1 MQIKNHHFVVHKFGG
16 ASVKSSEAVRN
27 VGTLL
32 NQNIQGSAV
41 VVVSAMGKTTNE
53 LENVLG
59 VLNKEGVVSAQAQ
72 MNSIIDAHE
81 AIARELGINV
91 DLRLIFESALK
102 TANELADEDARYDA
116 LVAAGEDA
124 STRVLSGYLKTK
136 NVEAM
141 WSDARDVILTD
152 TKHRSARVNE
162 RKIYEN
168 GAGLRTSLSE
178 MANRIIVTQGF
189 IGRCP
194 DGRTTTL
201 GREGSDYSAALLAC
215 AIGAKEVVIWKD
227 VPGMLNADPRVFEH
241 TETIKE
247 LDYGEA
253 LELSYYG
260 ASVIHPRTIKPL
272 QNEGIPLFVKS
283 FVDLNAPQTRIASYP
298 GKVPGIPMYISRPNV
313 TLLSLGPADNSFVG
327 EDHLSTLFA
336 RLNKSG
342 IHVRMMENSAVQF
355 DLVFEEDPERRHRF
369 VEGLGDGFW
378 TKTEKGLE
386 LLTMRHGNTELMDQ
400 LTAGKEIVMEQ
411 RNPST
416 HRRLLRAIKV

>member
-16 ASVKSSEAVRN
+16 ASVKNSEAVRN

-59 VLNKEGVVSAQAQ
+59 VLNKEGVVSAQTQ

-81 AIARELGINV
+81 VIARELGINV

-102 TANELADEDARYDA
+102 TAHDLADEDARYDA

-194 DGRTTTL
+194 AGRTTTL

-313 TLLSLGPADNSFVG
+313 SLLSLGPADNSFVG

>member
-1 MQIKNHHFVVHKFGG
+1 VQINSHHFVVHKFGG
-16 ASVKSSEAVRN
+16 ASVKNSEAVRN

-72 MNSIIDAHE
+72 MNSIIDSHE
-81 AIARELGINV
+81 AIARELGVNV

-102 TANELADEDARYDA
+102 SANELEDEDARYDA

-194 DGRTTTL
+194 TGRTTTL

-313 TLLSLGPADNSFVG
+313 SLLSLGPADNSFVG

-386 LLTMRHGNTELMDQ
+386 LLTMRHGNAELMDQ

-411 RNPST
+411 KNPST

>member
-59 VLNKEGVVSAQAQ
+59 VLNKEGVVSAQTQ

-102 TANELADEDARYDA
+102 TAHDLADEDARYDA

-136 NVEAM
+136 NVEAK

>member
-59 VLNKEGVVSAQAQ
+59 VLNKEGVVSAQTQ

-102 TANELADEDARYDA
+102 TAHELADEDARYDA

-313 TLLSLGPADNSFVG
+313 SLLSLGPADNSFVG

-386 LLTMRHGNTELMDQ
+386 LLTMRHGNAELMDQ

-411 RNPST
+411 RNPAT

>member
-1 MQIKNHHFVVHKFGG
+1 MQINNHHFVVHKFGG
-16 ASVKSSEAVRN
+16 ASVKNSEAVRN
-27 VGTLL
+27 VGALL
-32 NQNIQGSAV
+32 TQNIQGSAV

-53 LENVLG
+53 LELVLG
-59 VLNKEGVVSAQAQ
+59 VLIKEGVVSAQSR
-72 MNSIIDAHE
+72 MNSITETHE
-81 AIARELGINV
+81 DIARELGINV
-91 DLRLIFESALK
+91 DVRMIFDSALK
-102 TANELADEDARYDA
+102 TANELEDADARYDA

-124 STRVLSGYLKTK
+124 STRVLTGYLKSK
-136 NVEAM
+136 NFEAK
-141 WSDARDVILTD
+141 WTDARDIILTD

-162 RKIYEN
+162 RKLYEN

-178 MANRIIVTQGF
+178 MENRIVVTQGF

-194 DGRTTTL
+194 NGRTTTL

-227 VPGMLNADPRVFEH
+227 VPGMLNADPRVFDH

-283 FVDLNAPQTRIASYP
+283 FVDLNAPQTKIASYP
-298 GKVPGIPMYISRPNV
+298 GMLPGIPMYISRPNV
-313 TLLSLGPADNSFVG
+313 SLLSLGHADNSFVG

-342 IHVRMMENSAVQF
+342 IHVRMMQNSAVQF
-355 DLVFEEDPERRHRF
+355 DLIFEEDPDRRHRF

-386 LLTMRHGNTELMDQ
+386 LLTMRHGNTGLMDQ
-400 LTAGKEIVMEQ
+400 WTAGKGIVMGQ
-411 RNPST
+411 KNPST

>member
-1 MQIKNHHFVVHKFGG
+1 VQIKRDHLVVHKFGG
-16 ASVKSSEAVRN
+16 ASVKNSEAVRN
-27 VGTLL
+27 VGALL
-32 NQNIQGSAV
+32 TQNIQGSAV

-53 LENVLG
+53 LEHVLG
-59 VLNKEGVVSAQAQ
+59 VLIKEGVVSAQSQ
-72 MNSIIDAHE
+72 MNVITETHE
-81 AIARELGINV
+81 DIARELGINV
-91 DLRLIFESALK
+91 DLRVIFDSALK
-102 TANELADEDARYDA
+102 TANELEDADARYDA

-124 STRVLSGYLKTK
+124 STRVLTGYLKSK
-136 NVEAM
+136 NFEAK
-141 WSDARDVILTD
+141 WTDARDIILTD

-162 RKIYEN
+162 RKLYEN

-178 MANRIIVTQGF
+178 MENRIVVTQGF

-194 DGRTTTL
+194 NGRTTTL

-227 VPGMLNADPRVFEH
+227 VPGMLNADPRVFDH

-283 FVDLNAPQTRIASYP
+283 FVDLNAPQTKIASYP
-298 GKVPGIPMYISRPNV
+298 GMLPGIPMYISRPNV
-313 TLLSLGPADNSFVG
+313 SLLSLGPADNSFVG

-342 IHVRMMENSAVQF
+342 IHVRMMQNSAVQF
-355 DLVFEEDPERRHRF
+355 DLVFEEDLERRHRF
-369 VEGLGDGFW
+369 VDGLGDGFW

-386 LLTMRHGNTELMDQ
+386 LLTMRHGNVQLMDQ
-400 LTAGKEIVMEQ
+400 LTAGKEVVMEQ
-411 RNPST
+411 KSPST
-416 HRRLLRAIKV
+416 HRRLLRAINV

>member
-136 NVEAM
+136 NVEAK

-411 RNPST
+411 RNPAT

>member
-53 LENVLG
+53 LEKVLG
-59 VLNKEGVVSAQAQ
+59 VLNKEGVVSAQTQ

-81 AIARELGINV
+81 VIARELGINV

-102 TANELADEDARYDA
+102 TAHDLADEDARYDA

-136 NVEAM
+136 NVEAK

-194 DGRTTTL
+194 TGRTTTL

-386 LLTMRHGNTELMDQ
+386 LLTMRHGNAELMDQ

>member
-1 MQIKNHHFVVHKFGG
+1 VQIKRNHLVVHKFGG
-16 ASVKSSEAVRN
+16 ASVKNSEAVRN
-27 VGTLL
+27 VGVLL
-32 NQNIQGSAV
+32 TQNIQGSAV

-53 LENVLG
+53 LEHVLG
-59 VLNKEGVVSAQAQ
+59 VLIKEGVISAQSQ
-72 MNSIIDAHE
+72 MNSITETHE
-81 AIARELGINV
+81 DIARELGINV
-91 DLRLIFESALK
+91 DLRVIFDSALK
-102 TANELADEDARYDA
+102 TANELEDADARYDA

-124 STRVLSGYLKTK
+124 STRVLTEYLKSK
-136 NVEAM
+136 NFEAM
-141 WSDARDVILTD
+141 WTDARDIILTD

-162 RKIYEN
+162 RKLFEN

-178 MANRIIVTQGF
+178 MESRIVVTQGF

-194 DGRTTTL
+194 NGRTTTL

-227 VPGMLNADPRVFEH
+227 VPGMLNADPRVFDH

-283 FVDLNAPQTRIASYP
+283 FVDLNAPQTKIASYP
-298 GKVPGIPMYISRPNV
+298 GMLPGIPMYISRPNV
-313 TLLSLGPADNSFVG
+313 SLLSLGPADNSFVG

-342 IHVRMMENSAVQF
+342 IHVRMMQNSAVQF

-386 LLTMRHGNTELMDQ
+386 LLTMRHGNVQLMDQ
-400 LTAGKEIVMEQ
+400 LTAGKEVVMEQ
-411 RNPST
+411 KSPST

>member
-59 VLNKEGVVSAQAQ
+59 VLNKEGVVSAQTQ

-102 TANELADEDARYDA
+102 TAHKLADEDARYDA

-386 LLTMRHGNTELMDQ
+386 LLTMRHGNAELMDQ

>member
-16 ASVKSSEAVRN
+16 ASVKNSEAVRN

-59 VLNKEGVVSAQAQ
+59 VLKKEGVVSAQAQ

-91 DLRLIFESALK
+91 DVRLIFESALK
-102 TANELADEDARYDA
+102 TAHELADEDARYDA

-136 NVEAM
+136 NVEAK

-162 RKIYEN
+162 RKIFEN

-178 MANRIIVTQGF
+178 MENRIIVTQGF

-272 QNEGIPLFVKS
+272 QNAGIPLFVKS

-298 GKVPGIPMYISRPNV
+298 GKIPGIPMYISRPNV
-313 TLLSLGPADNSFVG
+313 SLLSLGPADNSFVG

-386 LLTMRHGNTELMDQ
+386 LLTMRHGNVELMDQ

>member
-1 MQIKNHHFVVHKFGG
+1 MQIKRDHLVVHKFGG
-16 ASVKSSEAVRN
+16 ASVKNSEAVRN
-27 VGTLL
+27 VGVLL
-32 NQNIQGSAV
+32 TQNIQGSAV

-53 LENVLG
+53 LEHVLG
-59 VLNKEGVVSAQAQ
+59 VLIKEGVVSAQSQ
-72 MNSIIDAHE
+72 MNVITETHE
-81 AIARELGINV
+81 DIARELGINV
-91 DLRLIFESALK
+91 DLRVIFDSALK
-102 TANELADEDARYDA
+102 TANELEDADARYDA

-124 STRVLSGYLKTK
+124 STRVLTEYLKSK
-136 NVEAM
+136 NFEAM
-141 WSDARDVILTD
+141 WTDARDIILTD

-162 RKIYEN
+162 RKLYEN

-178 MANRIIVTQGF
+178 MENRIVVTQGF

-194 DGRTTTL
+194 NGRTTTL

-227 VPGMLNADPRVFEH
+227 VPGMLNADPRVFDH

-283 FVDLNAPQTRIASYP
+283 FVDLNAPQTKIASYP
-298 GKVPGIPMYISRPNV
+298 GMLPGIPMYISRPNV
-313 TLLSLGPADNSFVG
+313 SLLSLGPADNSFVG

-342 IHVRMMENSAVQF
+342 IHVRMMQNSAVQF

-386 LLTMRHGNTELMDQ
+386 LLTMRHGNVQLMDQ
-400 LTAGKEIVMEQ
+400 LTAGKEVVMEQ
-411 RNPST
+411 KSPST

>member
-1 MQIKNHHFVVHKFGG
+1 MQIKRNHLVVHKFGG
-16 ASVKSSEAVRN
+16 ASVKNSEAVRN
-27 VGTLL
+27 VGVLL
-32 NQNIQGSAV
+32 TQNIQGSAV

-53 LENVLG
+53 LEHVLG
-59 VLNKEGVVSAQAQ
+59 VLIKEGVISAQSQ
-72 MNSIIDAHE
+72 MNSITETHE
-81 AIARELGINV
+81 DIARELGINV
-91 DLRLIFESALK
+91 DLRVIFDSALK
-102 TANELADEDARYDA
+102 TANELEDADARYDA

-124 STRVLSGYLKTK
+124 STRVLTEYLKSK
-136 NVEAM
+136 NFEAM
-141 WSDARDVILTD
+141 WTDARDIILTD

-162 RKIYEN
+162 RKLFEN

-178 MANRIIVTQGF
+178 MENRIVVTQGF

-194 DGRTTTL
+194 NGRTTTL

-227 VPGMLNADPRVFEH
+227 VPGMLNADPRVFDH

-283 FVDLNAPQTRIASYP
+283 FVDLNAPQTKIASYP
-298 GKVPGIPMYISRPNV
+298 GMLPGIPMYISRPNV
-313 TLLSLGPADNSFVG
+313 SLLSLGPADNSFVG

-342 IHVRMMENSAVQF
+342 IHVRMMQNSAVQF

-386 LLTMRHGNTELMDQ
+386 LLTMRHGNVQLMDQ
-400 LTAGKEIVMEQ
+400 LTAGKEVVMEQ
-411 RNPST
+411 KSPST

>member
-16 ASVKSSEAVRN
+16 ASVKNSEAVRN

-102 TANELADEDARYDA
+102 TAHELADEDARYDA

-136 NVEAM
+136 NVEAK

-162 RKIYEN
+162 RKIFEN

-178 MANRIIVTQGF
+178 MENRIIVTQGF

-411 RNPST
+411 RNPAT

>member
-81 AIARELGINV
+81 AIARELGINI

-136 NVEAM
+136 NFEAM

-411 RNPST
+411 RNPAT

>member
-59 VLNKEGVVSAQAQ
+59 VLNKEGVVSAQTQ

-102 TANELADEDARYDA
+102 TAHELADEDARYDA

-369 VEGLGDGFW
+369 VKGLGDGFW

-411 RNPST
+411 RNPAT